1 MDPHLLRTFAAV
13 ARHASFSAAAREL
26 GYTQSAVSQHIA
38 ALEAD
43 LGVDLLG
50 RRPVVPTEAGTRLL
64 EHTEPLLLRLAAARA
79 EVVRAARSPSSR
91 VVAGASPLAAGART
105 ARALARLR
113 ELRPRARV
121 TLRVLDRAEVVAGV
135 AAGELDV
142 GLVDGAAAPSDPL
155 RLPEAGPLHAVRC
168 AEEDLTVVLAED
180 HPLARRR
187 GVRLT
192 DLADALW
199 VDAPAAALPPALLHP
214 AAAGEGFRAGVRHEG
229 PEVRTVLELVRSGL
243 GLALLPRSAAEGAA
257 GVAVVPLTAPRLVH
271 RTEVLHR
278 GGAAGAAAVLTGLL
292 TGAPVP

>member
-13 ARHASFSAAAREL
+13 ARRASFSAAARDL

-43 LGVDLLG
+43 LGVELLG
-50 RRPVVPTEAGTRLL
+50 RRPVVPTEAGARLL
-64 EHTEPLLLRLAAARA
+64 EHTEPLLLRLASARA
-79 EVVRAARSPSSR
+79 EVVRAARFPAATI
-91 VVAGASPLAAGART
+91 VAGASPLAAGGRT
-105 ARALARLR
+105 AAALARLR
-113 ELRPRARV
+113 ERRPRAEV
-121 TLRVLDRAEVVAGV
+121 TLRVLDRGQVVAGV

-168 AEEDLTVVLAED
+168 AEEDLAVVLTQD

-187 GVRLT
+187 GLRLA

-199 VDAPAAALPPALLHP
+199 VDAPSAAVPPALLHP
-214 AAAGEGFRAGVRHEG
+214 ASAGEGFRAGVRHEG
-229 PEVRTVLELVRSGL
+229 PEVRAVLELVRAGL
-243 GLALLPRSAAEGAA
+243 GLALLPLSVAEGAA
-257 GVAVVPLTAPRLVH
+257 GVAAVPLTAPRLVH

-278 GGAAGAAAVLTGLL
+278 GGAGGAVAVLIGLL
-292 TGAPVP
+292 AGTPVP